1 MEGSDGEGPTV
12 EDLANLTAELTEVP
26 RGSQRLIFK
35 GQSLTEFSQPLKS
48 FGVKKGSRIMLI
60 GKKFDPLNDENM
72 KAILAAEKKVDDI
85 EKRLTENLEEL
96 QGIEKVKIVNIL
108 VIIK

>member
-1 MEGSDGEGPTV
+1 M
-12 EDLANLTAELTEVP
+12 A
-26 RGSQRLIFK
+26 Q
-35 GQSLTEFSQPLKS
+35 
-48 FGVKKGSRIMLI
+48 
-60 GKKFDPLNDENM
+60 FDPLNDENM
-72 KAILAAEKKVDDI
+72 NAILAAEKKVDDI